1 MFRQNYLCTIEYYLN
16 LSNPTKILILLWPRI
31 LTTKEG
37 NMDEFVVSYDHKVVV
52 FEEEKSPFMR
62 PVWVAGGQLVPE
74 QIFYSIQISPIVI
87 KYHHFL
93 LYFKYFPPL
102 SNTILH
108 YPVLSNTIQ
117 YYPMLSKITIIML
130 NYSILSNIIPWGQWL
145 SSGMIIA
152 ILWTFIPLVVQKIIA
167 KVCKTLLF
175 TKKAI

>member
-1 MFRQNYLCTIEYYLN
+1 MFRQNYLCTIKYYLN
-16 LSNPTKILILLWPRI
+16 LTKPTKILILLWPRI

-130 NYSILSNIIPWGQWL
+130 NYPIHPMGPVTIIRYDHRNIMNIHSTSCTENHCKSVQNTIIYKESN
-145 SSGMIIA
+145 
-152 ILWTFIPLVVQKIIA
+152 LV
-167 KVCKTLLF
+167 
-175 TKKAI
+175 